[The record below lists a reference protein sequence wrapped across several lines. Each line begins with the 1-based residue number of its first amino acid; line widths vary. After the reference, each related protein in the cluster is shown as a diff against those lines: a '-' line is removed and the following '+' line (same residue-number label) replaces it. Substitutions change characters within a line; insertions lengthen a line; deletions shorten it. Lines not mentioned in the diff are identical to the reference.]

1 MLKIIFSKAHLGF
14 CLWIQILTST
24 MIVFGFSFSFLSWN
38 FLEIMLVHSFQL
50 TNKSTQWYMDGSSFS
65 FLMEFPW
72 DPNVWCIASVG
83 QTNHNPYIIASV
95 GQTNPTQWYVGR
107 AQRTNFMKICLARFS
122 HRAFYISLE
131 GLCFFFFS
139 IIQNAYLEYLYE
151 YHCFRNGNCIVLDM
165 YLDLAEDLSSR
176 PDQNL
181 ARVNYQTTSS
191 T

>member
-1 MLKIIFSKAHLGF
+1 
-14 CLWIQILTST
+14 

-131 GLCFFFFS
+131 GLCFFFFFNYPECIPWVFIRVPLFSKWKLYCSWYVFGFSWGLIFQTRIWHELITKPRQAHKKPSGTDLTLES
-139 IIQNAYLEYLYE
+139 INQQYIE
-151 YHCFRNGNCIVLDM
+151 HG
-165 YLDLAEDLSSR
+165 
-176 PDQNL
+176 
-181 ARVNYQTTSS
+181 
-191 T
+191 

>member
-1 MLKIIFSKAHLGF
+1 MDPNLDFYDASFWFQFLIPVMEFSWDHVGAV
-14 CLWIQILTST
+14 I
-24 MIVFGFSFSFLSWN
+24 
-38 FLEIMLVHSFQL
+38 
-50 TNKSTQWYMDGSSFS
+50 YGSSFS
-65 FLMEFPW
+65 FLVEFPW

-176 PDQNL
+176 PEFG
-181 ARVNYQTTSS
+181 TS
-191 T
+191 